1 MSHFLYTETC
11 PKCRKNGHDIAG
23 DNLAVYSD
31 NHKWCYRCGYFEPG
45 DIAHKINKP
54 IVNSKGL
61 LYPDIVPLSEECLEY
76 LDKFN
81 LTREEI
87 YDNLNGHEDGYS
99 YFDSKFFLVRRLHK
113 KPKVI
118 VKGEVVGNEPIF
130 ACQEGSNTIVLCE
143 DIISAI
149 KISRVKDACALL
161 SNQINGTLLYRLS
174 SRYDNCVLWL
184 DPDMYEHMLKTL
196 LPRVQPYFKQVGVI
210 LSGFDPK
217 YYSTNEIKERVK

>member
-1 MSHFLYTETC
+1 MSHFLYSETC
-11 PKCRKNGHDIAG
+11 PRCRDNGHDISG

-31 NHKWCYRCGYFEPG
+31 NHKWCYRCNYYEKG
-45 DIAHKINKP
+45 DIEAKLRPQPQNKE
-54 IVNSKGL
+54 GL
-61 LYPDIVPLSEECLEY
+61 VYPNIVPFSEECLEY
-76 LDKFN
+76 LDKFD
-81 LTREEI
+81 LTEDEI
-87 YDNLNGHEDGYS
+87 YGNLNGHEDGYS
-99 YFDSKFFLVRRLHK
+99 YFDSKFYLIRRLHK

-174 SRYDNCVLWL
+174 LRYDNCILWL
-184 DPDMYEHMLKTL
+184 DPDMYEHMLRNL
-196 LPRVQPYFKQVGVI
+196 LPRVQPYFKSVGVI
-210 LSGFDPK
+210 LSGLDPK
-217 YYSTNEIKERVK
+217 YYSTREIKEYA